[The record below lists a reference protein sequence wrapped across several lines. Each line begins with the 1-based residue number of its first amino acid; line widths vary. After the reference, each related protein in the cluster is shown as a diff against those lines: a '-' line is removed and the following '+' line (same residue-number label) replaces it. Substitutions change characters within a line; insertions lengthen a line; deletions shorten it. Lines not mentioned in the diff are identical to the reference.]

1 MREKAK
7 RRRDEDRQT
16 DRQTDRESRKGEGL
30 TSRSERAGV
39 SRDRS
44 MHENACGNKQEAT
57 ARRLL
62 SFLTTTST
70 SSISCP
76 SLSFAAI

>member
-7 RRRDEDRQT
+7 RRRDEDRE
-16 DRQTDRESRKGEGL
+16 RERERESRKGEGL